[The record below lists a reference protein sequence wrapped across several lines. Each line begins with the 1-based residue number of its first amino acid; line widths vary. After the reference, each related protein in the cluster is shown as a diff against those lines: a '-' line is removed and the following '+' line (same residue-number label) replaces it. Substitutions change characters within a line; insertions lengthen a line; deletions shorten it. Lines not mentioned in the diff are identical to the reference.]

1 MPLEIF
7 TSTYFSPLHRK
18 YEIARYFQIKMK
30 QTSEITLYQKKLLKL
45 VQEILNNIDVA
56 SQERQG
62 IAEALGVLEVLLFW
76 FGLFLVWFQY

>member
-1 MPLEIF
+1 
-7 TSTYFSPLHRK
+7 
-18 YEIARYFQIKMK
+18 MK

-62 IAEALGVLEVLLFW
+62 IAEALGVLEVLLLFWFW
-76 FGLFLVWFQY
+76 FGFSIKSTLFNQLFLSADY

>member
-1 MPLEIF
+1 M
-7 TSTYFSPLHRK
+7 
-18 YEIARYFQIKMK
+18 ARYFQIKMK

-62 IAEALGVLEVLLFW
+62 IAEALGVLEVLLLFW
-76 FGLFLVWFQY
+76 FGFSIKSTLLNQLFLSADY